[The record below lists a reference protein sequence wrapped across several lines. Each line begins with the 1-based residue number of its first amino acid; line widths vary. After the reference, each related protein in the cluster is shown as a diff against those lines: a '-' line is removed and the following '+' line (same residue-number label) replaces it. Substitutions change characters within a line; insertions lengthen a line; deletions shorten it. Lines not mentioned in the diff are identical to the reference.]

1 MTHPLDGCRAK
12 LNRAI
17 ELTTELE
24 DKLRQFL
31 SANPKPYNVKGEH
44 RNEDREFH
52 LVVSGPQPPLIFSVL
67 AGEIIHHLRSALDHA
82 IWAIAT
88 CKMSSPSESSPSERL
103 QFPIC
108 DSKMGFEKSISN
120 GVIKGVGDEAAK
132 IVESVQPFKQPI
144 PRDTV
149 LSALNKASN
158 TDKHRLLLV
167 VGAVAQLGNKITVG
181 DATDRKDGFPKETAI
196 VGISPPKRV
205 KIASEGT
212 SAFAINF
219 SDPAPQVSAR
229 ADFDVSIAFY
239 ELGEARNVELIKG
252 LRGLHAG
259 TAHTVEL
266 FAKLFQ

>member
-12 LNRAI
+12 LDRAF
-17 ELTTELE
+17 ELTTDLE

-31 SANPKPYNVKGEH
+31 SANPKPYKIKGEH

-52 LVVSGPQPPLIFSVL
+52 FVVSGPPPPLKFSVL
-67 AGEIIHHLRSALDHA
+67 TGEIIHHLRSSLDHA

-88 CKMSSPSESSPSERL
+88 RKGTSPSERL

-108 DSKMGFEKSISN
+108 DSKTGFEKSTSN

-132 IVESVQPFKQPI
+132 IVESVQPFKQTVPG
-144 PRDTV
+144 DTV

-167 VGAVAQLGNKITVG
+167 VGAVAQPGDKITVG
-181 DATDRKDGFPKETAI
+181 DELDRIDSSPKEVAI
-196 VGISPPKRV
+196 VGMSPPQRIN
-205 KIASEGT
+205 IASEGT
-212 SAFAINF
+212 SAFVINF
-219 SDPAPQVSAR
+219 RDPAPQVTAH
-229 ADFDVSIAFY
+229 ADFDISIAFD
-239 ELGEARNVELIKG
+239 ELGKARNVELIKG
-252 LRGLHAG
+252 LRALHAG